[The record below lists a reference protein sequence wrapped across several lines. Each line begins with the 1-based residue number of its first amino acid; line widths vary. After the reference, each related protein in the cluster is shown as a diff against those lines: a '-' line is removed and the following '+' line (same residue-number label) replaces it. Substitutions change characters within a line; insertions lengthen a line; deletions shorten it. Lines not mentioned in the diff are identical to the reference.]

1 MTPEVKAIKL
11 AQKFEGL
18 VAHPFDGKGNVRLN
32 ESVRQRSLICC
43 NEVIAEIEDLQQN
56 CAMEFPMA
64 LEYWHKV
71 KTEITSL

>member
-1 MTPEVKAIKL
+1 MTPQVKAIKL
-11 AQKFEGL
+11 VQKFEGL
-18 VAHPFDGKGNVRLN
+18 VTKPFDGKGNIRLN
-32 ESVRQRSLICC
+32 ELVRQRSLICC

-71 KTEITSL
+71 KREITRL